1 MNGVFNLNILVINGS
16 PRTQSRTRAI
26 SQEATS
32 IFQSNGVKVLNFDT
46 GFHKLPLFS
55 GTDSDRENSEV
66 KRLLSYAEQADGFF
80 ICTPEYHNGMSGALK
95 NALDFLGGSH
105 FKGKPVAIAA
115 CSGGGKGGI
124 NALNNLRLVMRGVYG
139 IVLPE
144 QYIADPNDFN
154 EKSQFVSEIGRER
167 IQSIAKD
174 LMYYTN
180 LLVKEVT
187 SND

>member
-1 MNGVFNLNILVINGS
+1 M
-16 PRTQSRTRAI
+16 
-26 SQEATS
+26 SQEAICILQS
-32 IFQSNGVKVLNFDT
+32 IGAKVLYFDT
-46 GFHKLPLFS
+46 GLHKLPLFT
-55 GTDSDRENSEV
+55 GTEADKENSEV
-66 KRLLSYAEQADGFF
+66 NRLLSYAEEADGFF
-80 ICTPEYHNGMSGALK
+80 ICTPDYHNGMSGALK

-154 EKSQFVSEIGRER
+154 EKSQFVSDIGRER

-180 LLVKEVT
+180 LLVKGDT